1 MAAPVRF
8 VGCPADGQVGPIAAP
23 ARPDPKFVL
32 PASLPAGYAVYE
44 AQDLAAVAPVGWT
57 CTERYGSA
65 GSYLL
70 VAPGLSSS
78 AGLSKDAHVTGPAI
92 QVSATSGDTSGRFA
106 VARVIARM
114 FPEHAA
120 FVRQVV
126 AEGIEPAGNFP
137 AGPYPAD
144 IITARG
150 PADIAYTTPP
160 GAEGM
165 GTQSWLRRDGDP
177 IEGVAH
183 LSATNDLM
191 EIQLRLPADRRG
203 DGARVIALTRGLNAG
218 FTD

>member
-1 MAAPVRF
+1 M
-8 VGCPADGQVGPIAAP
+8 
-23 ARPDPKFVL
+23 
-32 PASLPAGYAVYE
+32 
-44 AQDLAAVAPVGWT
+44 
-57 CTERYGSA
+57 
-65 GSYLL
+65 
-70 VAPGLSSS
+70 APGLSSS
-78 AGLSKDAHVTGPAI
+78 AGLSKDAHITGPAI
-92 QVSATSGDTSGRFA
+92 QISATSGDTSGRFA

-126 AEGIEPAGNFP
+126 AEGIEPASNFP
-137 AGPYPAD
+137 GGPYPAD

-150 PADIAYTTPP
+150 PADIAYTTPA

-191 EIQLRLPADRRG
+191 EIQLRLPAGRRG